1 LLPTW
6 HTVTEFRFQ
15 FVWLV
20 LLLLQACGSSQV
32 RAPVGDHSDR
42 PVLNP
47 GYHQVRTGDTLYS
60 IAWQYGYSVRELAS
74 WNRLGPPYTI
84 YRGQKLRVKP
94 VAVSRKS
101 TVSRTAPV
109 KSSKPKVAAT
119 RPAPRPSKK
128 SPTPVIAKKPVSV
141 AATPKQ
147 KSTATAAGS
156 KTVQKIV
163 WSWPARGSLVRRYSA
178 SSAGKKG
185 VDIGGRA
192 GDPVYA
198 AADGKVVYAG
208 SGLSGYGRLI
218 IIKHNKDF
226 LSAYAHN
233 RKLLAKEGQWIGR
246 GEEIASMG
254 DSGTNRVQLH
264 FEIRKGGRPVDP
276 LIYLPGR

>member
-1 LLPTW
+1 MLSPTW

-20 LLLLQACGSSQV
+20 LLLLQACGASQV

-60 IAWQYGYSVRELAS
+60 IAWQYGYSVSELAA

-94 VAVSRKS
+94 VAVSKKS
-101 TVSRTAPV
+101 AVARTAPV
-109 KSSKPKVAAT
+109 KSSKPKIAT
-119 RPAPRPSKK
+119 TPPSVRPSTTSSTQVPAKNPVSATVAPK
-128 SPTPVIAKKPVSV
+128 PSPTG
-141 AATPKQ
+141 T
-147 KSTATAAGS
+147 GS
-156 KTVQKIV
+156 KSVEKIV
-163 WSWPARGSLVRRYSA
+163 WSWPARGDLIRRYSA

-185 VDIGGRA
+185 IDIGGRA

-198 AADGKVVYAG
+198 AAAGKVVYAG

-218 IIKHNKDF
+218 IVKHNKDF

-254 DSGTNRVQLH
+254 DSGTDRVQLH

-276 LIYLPGR
+276 LAYLPRR